1 MRIYGV
7 PLHAWNIDFFKLCV
21 FDCGRLLKI
30 DDITMDRD
38 RCDYARILLS
48 TSSLEIINRKACIM
62 VDGVLFDFQ
71 IIEEWG
77 FSLGEDACLL
87 DEESTQ
93 DDVNSERPD
102 YYVDDA
108 GRGDVDDL
116 MNHFSETP
124 KKDENIT
131 QGKYTFS
138 DVSVPVKDI
147 TSDSGPKAPSMPQG
161 VDFVTS
167 TSALEHVMKD
177 VPDAVLS
184 KENIRLS
191 AKDVGDVGFN
201 ESRDSL
207 KGEKRV
213 IKRTSSCPPVRVRST
228 TSGLWSVE
236 WANRR
241 KHDDFGAFSVS
252 KPKDTDKCFEKGP
265 TRVSKKKGG
274 GYLKRIARLSKKD
287 RKEIL
292 RALRRTSKKRRAASE
307 GNKAKALST
316 AGQYTGESQSSVNNE
331 WQNWLVLHG
340 NTKVRPKDVCDIG
353 KVVGLKFTGDKNNMF
368 DVLSGVGRK
377 NNGGSGNGN

>member
-1 MRIYGV
+1 VRIYGV

-147 TSDSGPKAPSMPQG
+147 TSDSAPKAPSMPQG

-167 TSALEHVMKD
+167 TSALEHV
-177 VPDAVLS
+177 
-184 KENIRLS
+184 I
-191 AKDVGDVGFN
+191 
-201 ESRDSL
+201 
-207 KGEKRV
+207 
-213 IKRTSSCPPVRVRST
+213 
-228 TSGLWSVE
+228 
-236 WANRR
+236 
-241 KHDDFGAFSVS
+241 
-252 KPKDTDKCFEKGP
+252 
-265 TRVSKKKGG
+265 
-274 GYLKRIARLSKKD
+274 
-287 RKEIL
+287 
-292 RALRRTSKKRRAASE
+292 
-307 GNKAKALST
+307 KALF
-316 AGQYTGESQSSVNNE
+316 EIE
-331 WQNWLVLHG
+331 
-340 NTKVRPKDVCDIG
+340 
-353 KVVGLKFTGDKNNMF
+353 
-368 DVLSGVGRK
+368 
-377 NNGGSGNGN
+377 